1 MEDLNEVVGRKIQN
15 RLEELNM
22 TQADLAREL
31 DISRQ
36 VVNKI
41 VNGRKNITFN
51 EASKIAK
58 KLGMDVNKLAD
69 CKTDEFE
76 EQKNEPI
83 LAFMGEVDSKEAKQG
98 LEKARDVMELIIF
111 HKDVND
117 SKADM
122 FKDMEEI

>member
-1 MEDLNEVVGRKIQN
+1 MEDLNEVVGRKIQS

-31 DISRQ
+31 NISRQ

-51 EASKIAK
+51 EARKIAK

-69 CKTDEFE
+69 SKTDEIE

-83 LAFMGEVDSKEAKQG
+83 LAFMGEVDSKEAKLG

-111 HKDVND
+111 HKDVNEN
-117 SKADM
+117 KADI

>member
-1 MEDLNEVVGRKIQN
+1 M
-15 RLEELNM
+15 
-22 TQADLAREL
+22 
-31 DISRQ
+31 
-36 VVNKI
+36 
-41 VNGRKNITFN
+41 
-51 EASKIAK
+51 
-58 KLGMDVNKLAD
+58 AD

>member
-58 KLGMDVNKLAD
+58 KLGMDVKKLAD
-69 CKTDEFE
+69 CKTDEIE